1 MNHQHIFPVLQAFDN
16 GKPRLLFL
24 FSIFIND
31 LRSFLNAHAL
41 KGITCDINYE
51 DITSYFKILIC

>member
-1 MNHQHIFPVLQAFDN
+1 MGNPVSF
-16 GKPRLLFL
+16 FL

-51 DITSYFKILIC
+51 DITSYFKILILSFADDTIADSDHE